1 MSEVS
6 MVRLATTK
14 LSSKGQVV
22 IPEAIRDRLG
32 LEAGVQFVV
41 VAEGDV
47 VVLKVLKAP
56 NISDFKALLD
66 QAQKSAEAA
75 GLTAEDIEEALRE
88 VRAKT

>member
-1 MSEVS
+1 

-56 NISDFKALLD
+56 TMSDFKALLD
-66 QAQKSAEAA
+66 EAQKSAEAV
-75 GLTAEDIEEALRE
+75 GLTPEDIEEALRE
-88 VRAKT
+88 VRAKR

>member
-1 MSEVS
+1 

-14 LSSKGQVV
+14 LSTKGQVV

-41 VAEGDV
+41 VGEGDV

-56 NISDFKALLD
+56 RMADFKGLLD
-66 QAQKSAEAA
+66 EAQKSAEAA
-75 GLTAEDIEEALRE
+75 GLSSEDIERAIRE
-88 VRAKT
+88 VRANT